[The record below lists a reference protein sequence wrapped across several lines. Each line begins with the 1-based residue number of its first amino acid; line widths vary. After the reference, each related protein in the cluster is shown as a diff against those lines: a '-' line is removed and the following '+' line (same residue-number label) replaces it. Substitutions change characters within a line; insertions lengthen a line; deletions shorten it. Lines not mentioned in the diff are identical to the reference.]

1 MVTVP
6 AVQMAV
12 SADPAVFLALLL
24 AVLVALL
31 VVAVAVSLVGR
42 AGFRVVKVLRTAA
55 GSPVVP
61 VVPVDSPVVP
71 VGSVLG
77 VTAYR
82 LGETRGR
89 LNLRFPTRCW

>member
-1 MVTVP
+1 MVTDPAVS
-6 AVQMAV
+6 AVQMGV

-55 GSPVVP
+55 DSLVVPVGSPVVP
-61 VVPVDSPVVP
+61 A
-71 VGSVLG
+71 GSVLG

-82 LGETRGR
+82 LGGTKGL
-89 LNLRFPTRCW
+89 LNLHFPTRCW